1 MSSIL
6 QPGQSP
12 GIELTTAGIRSRGGA
27 VLALSAVPPV
37 LRPALRA
44 FVFGY
49 ASAVGPR
56 LITLVLQR
64 YSRKRKRRWS
74 QEFENNTTLLESAL
88 HIIHTGFDVQRFPTF
103 CAVLAGG
110 STILLQLVK
119 EVVDR
124 LCKSFSGA
132 ARLRLARWLATFI
145 SAWLGFKL
153 LHSQRGKASKK
164 PGQENGKPASIA
176 RPKDSTGR
184 TIDLTLFT
192 VTRALDVL
200 VGELW
205 AQPRSFKKFALSLR
219 RSAPN

>member
-1 MSSIL
+1 VTGIMSSIL
-6 QPGQSP
+6 QPGQRP

-74 QEFENNTTLLESAL
+74 QEFENNTTLLESAV
-88 HIIHTGFDVQRFPTF
+88 HIIRTGFDVQRFPTF

-110 STILLQLVK
+110 STILLVRQ
-119 EVVDR
+119 
-124 LCKSFSGA
+124 
-132 ARLRLARWLATFI
+132 
-145 SAWLGFKL
+145 
-153 LHSQRGKASKK
+153 
-164 PGQENGKPASIA
+164 P
-176 RPKDSTGR
+176 
-184 TIDLTLFT
+184 LFT
-192 VTRALDVL
+192 PKVPSL
-200 VGELW
+200 VVFERL
-205 AQPRSFKKFALSLR
+205 LSSPGL
-219 RSAPN
+219 